1 MAEKKNELLKLDE
14 VSFSLDDLLLYL
26 DTHPDDQDAL
36 NLYRELCQ
44 QRIEAVQEFES
55 KYHPLT
61 KDSEHA
67 MTEGKWTWG
76 DAPLPWEVDANVE
89 L

>member
-1 MAEKKNELLKLDE
+1 MADKNKLLLKLDQ

-26 DTHPDDQDAL
+26 DTHPEDQDAL
-36 NLYRELCQ
+36 NLYQELRG
-44 QRIEAVQEFES
+44 QRAEALREFEANF
-55 KYHPLT
+55 YPLT
-61 KDSEHA
+61 KDSEKA
-67 MTEGKWTWG
+67 INDGKWTWD